1 MRKLKPIAILCFF
14 TGMLL
19 SAQTETMSGKVT
31 DGETGEPLTGA
42 QVFVKGTFVGTTT
55 DVTGSYQLDVDDNVT

>member
-31 DGETGEPLTGA
+31 DSETGDPLIGA
-42 QVFVKGTFVGTTT
+42 QVFVKGTFVGTT
-55 DVTGSYQLDVDDNVT
+55 